1 MIKKLKQKSPQTK
14 KPRKVKPS
22 YDNITFDSKL
32 EVYCYK
38 KLIEASI
45 KFEYTST
52 TFILQHPF
60 TYDKIVMEPDK
71 KRGPLLSTRSS
82 KYQSIK
88 YTPDFIGD
96 GWIIETKGVASDSF
110 KLRWKMFKRCLVDK
124 GIRFNLYLPKN
135 QKQVDQCIELIL
147 NKNAINK

>member
-1 MIKKLKQKSPQTK
+1 MIKKLKQTKQQVK
-14 KPRKVKPS
+14 KPRKAKPS
-22 YDNITFDSKL
+22 YDNTEFDSKL

-38 KLIEASI
+38 KLTEANI

-60 TYDKIVMEPDK
+60 TYIKNVMEPDK
-71 KRGPLLSTRSS
+71 KRVPLLSNRSS

-88 YTPDFIGD
+88 YTPDFVGD

-110 KLRWKMFKRCLVDK
+110 KLRWKMFKKCLIDK
-124 GIRFNLYLPKN
+124 GINFNLYLPKN

-147 NKNAINK
+147 QKND